1 MKLIPL
7 AILAVALS
15 TVGSGAVYAGGKHA
29 HAAADTSEAKPK
41 PKKICKSNTRSTGTR
56 INRPV
61 CKTQEEWDAK
71 EDGQEIGLRSK
82 TSRADMEN
90 VGGMG
95 QP

>member
-1 MKLIPL
+1 MKLISA
-7 AILAVALS
+7 AILALAIPSVGTVA
-15 TVGSGAVYAGGKHA
+15 VQAADKD
-29 HAAADTSEAKPK
+29 AAAPADMGAKPK

-61 CKTQEEWDAK
+61 CKTQEEWDDK
-71 EDGQEIGLRSK
+71 EDGQDIGLRSK
-82 TSRADMEN
+82 TSRGDMEN

>member
-1 MKLIPL
+1 MKLISAAVLAL
-7 AILAVALS
+7 AIP
-15 TVGSGAVYAGGKHA
+15 TVGTVAIQAADKD
-29 HAAADTSEAKPK
+29 AAAPTDTGAKPK
-41 PKKICKSNTRSTGTR
+41 PKKICKSNARSTGTR

-82 TSRADMEN
+82 TSRGDMEN
-90 VGGMG
+90 VGGMN